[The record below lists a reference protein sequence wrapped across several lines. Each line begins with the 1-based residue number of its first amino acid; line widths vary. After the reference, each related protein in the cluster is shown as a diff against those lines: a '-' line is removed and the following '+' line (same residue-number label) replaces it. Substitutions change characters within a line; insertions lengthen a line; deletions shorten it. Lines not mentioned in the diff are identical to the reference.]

1 MSVGTYTASLDRVSW
16 DHLPNKLLKANAW
29 SQGLLLGELK
39 PRHWGWKGINT
50 KYSYFQLETEP
61 EGEADKRNL
70 EQCPLSPNFTALR
83 INPADKG
90 EEFKRRNIT
99 TVSLSPRDSAL
110 GPGTLAT
117 SCPQLAWKTAS
128 WITLRGWADS
138 LQALPCSI
146 VGFRNV
152 SLVQSTMTNNLD
164 VWCLWQGLGWLG
176 LISELGHVNKT
187 QLYYA

>member
-16 DHLPNKLLKANAW
+16 DHLPNKPLKGNAW

-50 KYSYFQLETEP
+50 KYSYFQLETELK
-61 EGEADKRNL
+61 GEADKRNL

-90 EEFKRRNIT
+90 EEFKRRSST

-110 GPGTLAT
+110 GPGTLAA
-117 SCPQLAWKTAS
+117 SCPQLAWKTA
-128 WITLRGWADS
+128 
-138 LQALPCSI
+138 P
-146 VGFRNV
+146 
-152 SLVQSTMTNNLD
+152 
-164 VWCLWQGLGWLG
+164 
-176 LISELGHVNKT
+176 
-187 QLYYA
+187 